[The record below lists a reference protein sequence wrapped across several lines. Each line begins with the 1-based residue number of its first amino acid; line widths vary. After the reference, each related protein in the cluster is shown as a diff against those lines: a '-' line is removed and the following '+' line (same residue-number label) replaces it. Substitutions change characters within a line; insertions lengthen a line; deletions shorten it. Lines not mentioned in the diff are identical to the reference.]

1 MIEVDLA
8 EAKAQKTRLYIFLI
22 LGAVALAFLL
32 MLLAETLG
40 KNNDSFEER
49 KQSGKVTQEST
60 ASQDASRPIPTTTPS
75 LDRSKLENKGS
86 VYPNQAE
93 FKELF
98 FKALKNYKETVEP
111 RVSLYE
117 TLKADREL
125 KAAMASGEQEAAS
138 LASRERY
145 KDATEALAKLANS
158 IEQRTSQE
166 ELKLDNILTSIR
178 QFWKSK
184 KIDPLAASINAARA
198 ISPEH
203 PEIHRFTALSR
214 DWPKVERLLRESSN
228 HDSKGDLGRA
238 LRSLQEVKSL
248 SHDIE
253 NLDSRIRALQADRV
267 NANESKLVESLFKS
281 LNSSDLEKSAIL
293 IEDLQRQ
300 GISEST
306 YSHLLKEYQKKKYD
320 YDLRTAKSDL
330 ERATSQEMWNEAKRI
345 VDGQSGKFDEDSHYR
360 SQALLVQ
367 RIHAQLQEVD
377 RVLLRPEEL
386 TSASVRTRAHFLREK
401 IAPNIKLSRQ
411 LQVKA
416 EQVDALL
423 IKYRTKVSVTILSDA
438 LTHVEVKSVGKVGE
452 VLEKTIKLL
461 PGKYTLTGKKPGHV
475 SKQVELEVLPL
486 TPVQIKVIAD
496 EPI

>member
-1 MIEVDLA
+1 M
-8 EAKAQKTRLYIFLI
+8 
-22 LGAVALAFLL
+22 
-32 MLLAETLG
+32 
-40 KNNDSFEER
+40 
-49 KQSGKVTQEST
+49 
-60 ASQDASRPIPTTTPS
+60 
-75 LDRSKLENKGS
+75 
-86 VYPNQAE
+86 
-93 FKELF
+93 
-98 FKALKNYKETVEP
+98 
-111 RVSLYE
+111 
-117 TLKADREL
+117 
-125 KAAMASGEQEAAS
+125 
-138 LASRERY
+138 
-145 KDATEALAKLANS
+145 
-158 IEQRTSQE
+158 
-166 ELKLDNILTSIR
+166 
-178 QFWKSK
+178 
-184 KIDPLAASINAARA
+184 
-198 ISPEH
+198 
-203 PEIHRFTALSR
+203 
-214 DWPKVERLLRESSN
+214 ERLLRESSN

-345 VDGQSGKFDEDSHYR
+345 VDGQSGKFDDDSHYR

-496 EPI
+496 EPV